1 MHHNENIRLFFQN
14 EIIEKPLTFW
24 EGFFS
29 ILKENGIIKKNSNVK
44 LLAKEYYC
52 FPIYLLFEMCIK
64 YDDIPSSSLDNFFKE
79 TEDHAKFLLDSIKV
93 IK

>member
-1 MHHNENIRLFFQN
+1 
-14 EIIEKPLTFW
+14 
-24 EGFFS
+24 
-29 ILKENGIIKKNSNVK
+29 
-44 LLAKEYYC
+44 
-52 FPIYLLFEMCIK
+52 MCIK